1 MTLFNVIVPLAALAV
16 AGAGILMLHLT
27 DPDRKRSRKR

>member
-1 MTLFNVIVPLAALAV
+1 MSLFDIIVPLTALAI
-16 AGAGILMLHLT
+16 AGIGIFVFHLT